1 MEGKLEVTNPIM
13 NIKTKIVSTYK
24 TIDIAAG
31 SIIMAIGIFLLGAI
45 HQFPLL
51 DEHFGRYFSAILVIV
66 WLLLL
71 FSFCFSLFIREY
83 QNSLVSSP
91 IKSFAAGTW
100 IAGTSVVGIIMI
112 HYFPVLTT
120 GLTILLYMNVFLWF
134 IYILF
139 CIWQFKKII
148 GIGSIKDVHGL
159 VLLSTV
165 STQSI
170 ACLLIN
176 YYQESISANIIFYL
190 ISIGI
195 VFYVFSII
203 LIGIRFSSKWF
214 DIHEWKNTD
223 CIIHGALSITG
234 LAMTQSRQFETDMLL
249 VVWWV
254 VFSIFVIVEM
264 IEIIRGINR
273 IKKLGWKKG
282 IFTYHISQWAR
293 NFTFGMF
300 YYFTYN
306 LVNMMGKDL
315 LNFQT
320 EVMYVL
326 GWIILII
333 LVTEIALLLSTIIL
347 KNMNGIESG
356 ALR

>member
-1 MEGKLEVTNPIM
+1 M
-13 NIKTKIVSTYK
+13 NIKNKIGSTYK

-31 SIIMAIGIFLLGAI
+31 SIIMAIGIFLLGAL

-51 DEHFGRYFSAILVIV
+51 DKHFGRYFSAILVIV

-83 QNSLVSSP
+83 QHSLVSSP

-112 HYFPVLTT
+112 HNFPVLTT

-148 GIGSIKDVHGL
+148 VIGSIKEVHGL

-176 YYQESISANIIFYL
+176 YYQKSLSANIVFYL
-190 ISIGI
+190 IGIGI

-234 LAMTQSRQFETDMLL
+234 LAMTQSRLFENDVLL
-249 VVWWV
+249 FVWWV
-254 VFSIFVIVEM
+254 VFSVFVVVEM
-264 IEIIRGINR
+264 MEIIRGITR

-306 LVNMMGKDL
+306 LVNVIGKDL

-320 EVMYVL
+320 EVMVGL

-333 LVTEIALLLSTIIL
+333 LITEIALLLSTTIH
-347 KNMNGIESG
+347 KNMNGMENE
-356 ALR
+356 ALK